1 MLVSDFPFLA
11 RLSVG
16 LVWAWVHLS
25 LPPLPRDNVTVG
37 GVLVNT
43 AERT

>member
-25 LPPLPRDNVTVG
+25 LPPDNVTVG
-37 GVLVNT
+37 GILVNT